1 MLLFT
6 CACESNVQI
15 SHSVTK
21 DPGCAG
27 FKLTKKYLAFPQ
39 SQQNLVPTLVSVL
52 VIFGSLTKII
62 YDTVKVIHHSPPGA
76 LICLFVFFWGSEIAE
91 FGFCDVYDSCVLCAA
106 SFIFPLMAA

>member
-1 MLLFT
+1 MPLFT

-39 SQQNLVPTLVSVL
+39 SQQNLVPTPVSVV

-76 LICLFVFFWGSEIAE
+76 LICLFVFSGGAKLLSLDFMMCMIHV
-91 FGFCDVYDSCVLCAA
+91 CCVL
-106 SFIFPLMAA
+106 